1 MHAKLFLLDIPVS
14 LLRTLWEGTVP
25 VQMTVEEE
33 ENLQI
38 PPTHQMIQTVA
49 LLTEKSQGGQDLTKD
64 NRKGNQKVRKI
75 PPADQDQG
83 HMIEAGI
90 ITQGHLIPT

>member
-14 LLRTLWEGTVP
+14 LLHTLWEGTVP

-38 PPTHQMIQTVA
+38 PPTRQMIQTVV
-49 LLTEKSQGGQDLTKD
+49 LLTEKSQGG
-64 NRKGNQKVRKI
+64 
-75 PPADQDQG
+75 
-83 HMIEAGI
+83 
-90 ITQGHLIPT
+90 

>member
-1 MHAKLFLLDIPVS
+1 
-14 LLRTLWEGTVP
+14 
-25 VQMTVEEE
+25 MTVEE

-75 PPADQDQG
+75 PPPDQDHG
-83 HMIEAGI
+83 RMIEAGI
-90 ITQGHLIPT
+90 IT